1 MLLLR
6 DVQKL
11 DLAGLKGLASALNT
25 VNLPDNE
32 ETLEALI
39 DKSVRSFSGKIKD
52 PFEREYLFVLEDV
65 GREQLV
71 GTSMI
76 IAQHGTFESP
86 HIYYDVTEREH
97 YSATLGSHFRHKVL
111 SIGYN
116 YSGPTEIGGLVVDP
130 PFRSGEEKPGKQL
143 SFVRFLFIGMHRKL
157 FREKVLA
164 ELLPPLMPDGRSLL
178 WEACGQKFTGLDYR
192 EADRISRQNKEF
204 IKELFPASDIYASLF
219 TEKAQKVIGEVGAQ
233 TRGVKRM
240 LERIGFRYAERID
253 PFDGGPHFEASLEQI
268 SLIQQLRSLKL
279 DPQELPDEEAL
290 PDALDV
296 LVAADRDTGKNRF
309 RAVRARARVSGSLVQ
324 LPGEATDLLGVG
336 PGARVSLIPFE

>member
-11 DLAGLKGLASALNT
+11 DLSGLKRLASSLNT

-39 DKSVRSFSGKIKD
+39 DKSVRSFSGKVKD

-111 SIGYN
+111 S
-116 YSGPTEIGGLVVDP
+116 
-130 PFRSGEEKPGKQL
+130 
-143 SFVRFLFIGMHRKL
+143 
-157 FREKVLA
+157 
-164 ELLPPLMPDGRSLL
+164 
-178 WEACGQKFTGLDYR
+178 
-192 EADRISRQNKEF
+192 
-204 IKELFPASDIYASLF
+204 
-219 TEKAQKVIGEVGAQ
+219 
-233 TRGVKRM
+233 
-240 LERIGFRYAERID
+240 
-253 PFDGGPHFEASLEQI
+253 
-268 SLIQQLRSLKL
+268 
-279 DPQELPDEEAL
+279 
-290 PDALDV
+290 
-296 LVAADRDTGKNRF
+296 
-309 RAVRARARVSGSLVQ
+309 
-324 LPGEATDLLGVG
+324 
-336 PGARVSLIPFE
+336 